1 MSTYQTQTKIKASI
15 KKDLMG
21 NRHQIIQ
28 QQRTRQIT
36 KTVQ

>member
-1 MSTYQTQTKIKASI
+1 MSTYLIQTRIKATI

-21 NRHQIIQ
+21 SRHQIIQ
-28 QQRTRQIT
+28 QQRTQQIT